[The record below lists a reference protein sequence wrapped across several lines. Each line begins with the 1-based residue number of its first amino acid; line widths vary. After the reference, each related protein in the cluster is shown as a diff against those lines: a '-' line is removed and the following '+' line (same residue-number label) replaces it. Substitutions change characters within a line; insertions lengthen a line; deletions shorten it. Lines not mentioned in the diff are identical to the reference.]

1 MQQLFLRIL
10 GWCARMLIIKHRPT
24 IIGVTGTVG
33 KTTISS
39 HIAHYLRSEYG
50 QENVRVSPYHYNGEF
65 GLPLSIINTKTGGRN
80 PFLWCNIFFTALLG
94 LFRPYPKYLVLE
106 YGIDHPGEMEYLIA
120 IARPDIV
127 IISPI
132 APNHL
137 EQFGTFESYRNAKL
151 LLARAS
157 KTRII
162 HESLRAYMD
171 MECLFYGMGGMS
183 DIDASDGVVN
193 IGGTSAQIHLHH
205 QTFSLVLPSFG
216 QFQIENILPVYA
228 LASVLKLPLERIHT
242 YASGFSPEPGRSS
255 ILQ

>member
-1 MQQLFLRIL
+1 MQRFFLGIL
-10 GWCARMLIIKHRPT
+10 GWCARMLIIRHQPM

-33 KTTISS
+33 KTTITS

-50 QENVRVSPYHYNGEF
+50 YENVRISPYHYNGEF
-65 GLPLSIINTKTGGRN
+65 GLPLSIIDAKTGGKN
-80 PFLWCNIFFTALLG
+80 PFAWCGIFFLAFMG
-94 LFRPYPKYLVLE
+94 LFRSYPKYLVLE
-106 YGIDHPGEMEYLIA
+106 YGIDHPGEMEYLIH

-193 IGGTSAQIHLHH
+193 IDGTSAQIHFLH
-205 QTFSLVLPSFG
+205 QTFSLTLPSF
-216 QFQIENILPVYA
+216 
-228 LASVLKLPLERIHT
+228 
-242 YASGFSPEPGRSS
+242 
-255 ILQ
+255 